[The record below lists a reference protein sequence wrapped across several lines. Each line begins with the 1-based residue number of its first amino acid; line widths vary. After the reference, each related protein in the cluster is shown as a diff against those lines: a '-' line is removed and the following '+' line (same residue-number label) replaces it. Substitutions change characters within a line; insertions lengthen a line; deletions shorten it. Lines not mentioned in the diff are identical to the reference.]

1 MPLAPGTR
9 LGPYEI
15 VAPLGVGGMGEV
27 YRARD
32 TRLGRLVAIKVIAA
46 VAPGEAD
53 PRRRILHEARAA
65 SALNHPNI
73 VTVYDVGTDKGAEFV
88 AMELIDG
95 QSLADT
101 ITTRRLP
108 ITKVLK
114 YATQIAGALAAAHA
128 AGIIHRDLKP
138 SNVMITG
145 DGTAKVVDFGI
156 AKSLGSYSG
165 ETATVTGTAQGH
177 VIGTVG
183 YMSPEQAEGRTVDAR
198 SDIFSFGSV
207 LYEMIAGRSPFR
219 RDTALATMAAI
230 ARDEPRPLSEYAS
243 DVPVELER
251 VTAKCLRKDPARRF
265 QSMADL
271 RVVLEDLPNDIAAQG
286 VKTDASP
293 RRGTLVAAVI
303 AGLVAGA
310 IAVGVVTMLR
320 QRELAVSSMP
330 TELTRLTYD
339 DGYTEG
345 PALSADGTLVAYA
358 SDRGGGNNLDIW
370 VQRAAGG
377 EPIRLTQDAADERQP
392 AFSPDGGQ
400 IVFRSEANDGA
411 LYTIPALGGS
421 PRLMVERGIAGRYS
435 PDGQHVAYWTGGQI
449 GVPGRPG
456 NARTFVIPAAG
467 GTPSELRG
475 FNGARY
481 PVWSPDGQFLLV
493 LGSRTDGSG
502 TERVDWW
509 IVRVADGAAFAT
521 GASAAFNAVGIET
534 AGATGS
540 LPIAGAWIGDRVIA
554 TGAGNLW
561 SVTVGPAPAQ
571 SIQHIQRLTFGPGQS
586 SEPSVSR
593 DGLIAFVGSNAM
605 HNIWSLPLDAETATV
620 RGELRQITRTA
631 GTYGRATF
639 SADGRTLAFQ
649 SQQGSRYTIMT
660 MDTTTGRVVDLA
672 VSARPFGP
680 LISPD
685 GTEVAYPGSDG
696 AAYVVARRGGAPK
709 KLCDNCTPGDWTN
722 DGRQVIT
729 YIDGSGRE
737 IKLVD
742 VASGETRLLLDSD
755 RNLNRP
761 HLSPDNRWLAFR
773 SQGGSGAQ
781 VFVSPFRP
789 GSPPAVSEWFA
800 ITEPERDVRP
810 CGWSPSSRMLYLVS
824 SRDGFRCLYAC
835 PWDPETGR
843 PRGPVQLVGHFHN
856 FRNVAS
862 GGTSIISTGAGNA
875 VMKDQILFDLPSN
888 FSNIW
893 TMRLPAI
900 SPASDARLTGRP

>member
-1 MPLAPGTR
+1 MPLARGTR
-9 LGPYEI
+9 FGPYEI
-15 VAPLGVGGMGEV
+15 VALLGTGGMGEV

-46 VAPGEAD
+46 AGVEDAD
-53 PRRRILHEARAA
+53 ARHRLLDEARAA
-65 SALNHPNI
+65 SSLNHPNI
-73 VTVYDVGTDKGAEFV
+73 VTVHDVGTDKGAEFV

-95 QSLADT
+95 RSLADT
-101 ITTRRLP
+101 LAMSRPP
-108 ITKVLK
+108 IADVLK

-138 SNVMITG
+138 SNVMITA
-145 DGTAKVVDFGI
+145 DGTLKVVDFGI
-156 AKSLGSYSG
+156 AKNLGPHSG
-165 ETATVTGTAQGH
+165 ETLTLGATTRGRI
-177 VIGTVG
+177 IGTVG

-207 LYEMIAGRSPFR
+207 LYEMISGRPPFI
-219 RDTALATMAAI
+219 RDTALATLAAI
-230 ARDEPRPLSEYAS
+230 ARDEPRPLGEYS
-243 DVPVELER
+243 DDIPVELER
-251 VTAKCLRKDPARRF
+251 VTAKCLRKNPARRF

-271 RVVLEDLPNDIAAQG
+271 RVVLEDLPNDIAVQRVA
-286 VKTDASP
+286 TDASP
-293 RRGTLVAAVI
+293 RRGMLVAALI

-310 IAVGVVTMLR
+310 IAVGLFARLR
-320 QRELAVSSMP
+320 QGDVAVPSMP

-358 SDRGGGNNLDIW
+358 SDRGGGNNLDVW

-377 EPIRLTQDAADERQP
+377 EPIRLTQDPADERQP

-400 IVFRSEANDGA
+400 IVFRSEAAGGA
-411 LYTIPALGGS
+411 LFTMPALGGS
-421 PRLMVERGIAGRYS
+421 PRLLVEGGIAGRYS
-435 PDGQHVAYWTGGQI
+435 PDGHQIAYWTGSQI
-449 GVPGRPG
+449 GFPGRPS

-467 GTPSELRG
+467 GTPTELRG

-481 PVWSPDGQFLLV
+481 PVWSPDGRSLLV
-493 LGSRTDGSG
+493 IGSRTDGSG
-502 TERVDWW
+502 VEIVDWW
-509 IVRVADGAAFAT
+509 IVRVADGTAFAT
-521 GASAAFNAVGIET
+521 GASAAFTGVGLAT
-534 AGATGS
+534 SGTTGS

-554 TGAGNLW
+554 AGAGNLW
-561 SVTVGPAPAQ
+561 SVAIGPAPTH
-571 SIQHIQRLTFGPGQS
+571 SVQHIQRLTFGPGQS

-593 DGLIAFVGSNAM
+593 DGMIALVGSNVT

-620 RGELRQITRTA
+620 RGELRQITKTA
-631 GTYGRATF
+631 GVYARATF
-639 SADGRTLAFQ
+639 SADGQTLAFQ
-649 SQQGSRYTIMT
+649 SQQGSRYTVMT
-660 MDTTTGRVVDLA
+660 MDVTTGRAVDLA
-672 VSARPFGP
+672 VPARPFGP
-680 LISPD
+680 LISPQ

-696 AAYVVARRGGAPK
+696 AAYVVARRGGPPK
-709 KLCDNCTPGDWTN
+709 KLCDSCTPGDWTN

-729 YIDGSGRE
+729 NLDSGGRQ

-742 VASGETRLLLDSD
+742 VGSGETRLLLDSD
-755 RNLNRP
+755 QSLNRP

-773 SQGGSGAQ
+773 SQTGSSGQ
-781 VFVSPFRP
+781 IFVSPFRP
-789 GSPPAVSEWFA
+789 GSPPAVSEWVA
-800 ITEPERDVRP
+800 ITDSERDVRP

-835 PWDPETGR
+835 PWDPEKGR

-862 GGTSIISTGAGNA
+862 GGTSVISTGAGNA

-888 FSNIW
+888 VSNIW
-893 TMRLPAI
+893 TMRLPL
-900 SPASDARLTGRP
+900 SVQPPARD

>member
-1 MPLAPGTR
+1 MPLAPATR

-15 VAPLGVGGMGEV
+15 VALLGVGGMGEV

-46 VAPGEAD
+46 AALEDAD
-53 PRRRILHEARAA
+53 GRRRLLHEARAA

-95 QSLADT
+95 QSLADKLA
-101 ITTRRLP
+101 TRRLP
-108 ITKVLK
+108 ITDVLK

-156 AKSLGSYSG
+156 AKSLGSHSG
-165 ETATVTGTAQGH
+165 ETATVAGTSQGH
-177 VIGTVG
+177 IIGTVG
-183 YMSPEQAEGRTVDAR
+183 YMSPEHAEGRTVDAR

-207 LYEMIAGRSPFR
+207 LYEMISGRSPFT

-230 ARDEPRPLSEYAS
+230 ARDEPRPLSEYAD

-271 RVVLEDLPNDIAAQG
+271 RVVLEDLPNDMAAQR
-286 VKTDASP
+286 VETDASP
-293 RRGTLVAAVI
+293 RRGMLVAAPI

-310 IAVGVVTMLR
+310 IAVGLVTRLR
-320 QRELAVSSMP
+320 PREVAVPSMP
-330 TELTRLTYD
+330 TEVMRLTYD

-345 PALSADGTLVAYA
+345 PALSADGTLVGYA
-358 SDRGGGNNLDIW
+358 SDRAGGNNLDIW

-400 IVFRSEANDGA
+400 IVFRSEADGGA

-421 PRLMVERGIAGRYS
+421 ARLLVERGIAGRYS
-435 PDGQHVAYWTGGQI
+435 PDGQQIAYWTGSQI
-449 GVPGRPG
+449 GFPGRPG

-467 GTPSELRG
+467 GTPTELRG
-475 FNGARY
+475 FIGARY

-493 LGSRTDGSG
+493 TGSRTDGSG
-502 TERVDWW
+502 AESVDWW

-521 GASAAFNAVGIET
+521 GASAAFKAVGIET
-534 AGATGS
+534 SGATGS
-540 LPIAGAWIGDRVIA
+540 LPTAGAWIGDRVFA

-571 SIQHIQRLTFGPGQS
+571 SVQHVQRLTFGPGQS

-593 DGLIAFVGSNAM
+593 DGMIAFVGSKVM

-620 RGELRQITRTA
+620 RGSSVRLPRPPGRTA
-631 GTYGRATF
+631 EPH
-639 SADGRTLAFQ
+639 S
-649 SQQGSRYTIMT
+649 
-660 MDTTTGRVVDLA
+660 
-672 VSARPFGP
+672 P
-680 LISPD
+680 L
-685 GTEVAYPGSDG
+685 T
-696 AAYVVARRGGAPK
+696 ARRS
-709 KLCDNCTPGDWTN
+709 
-722 DGRQVIT
+722 R
-729 YIDGSGRE
+729 
-737 IKLVD
+737 
-742 VASGETRLLLDSD
+742 
-755 RNLNRP
+755 
-761 HLSPDNRWLAFR
+761 
-773 SQGGSGAQ
+773 
-781 VFVSPFRP
+781 
-789 GSPPAVSEWFA
+789 
-800 ITEPERDVRP
+800 
-810 CGWSPSSRMLYLVS
+810 SSRNKE
-824 SRDGFRCLYAC
+824 AA
-835 PWDPETGR
+835 
-843 PRGPVQLVGHFHN
+843 GP
-856 FRNVAS
+856 S
-862 GGTSIISTGAGNA
+862 
-875 VMKDQILFDLPSN
+875 
-888 FSNIW
+888 
-893 TMRLPAI
+893 
-900 SPASDARLTGRP
+900 